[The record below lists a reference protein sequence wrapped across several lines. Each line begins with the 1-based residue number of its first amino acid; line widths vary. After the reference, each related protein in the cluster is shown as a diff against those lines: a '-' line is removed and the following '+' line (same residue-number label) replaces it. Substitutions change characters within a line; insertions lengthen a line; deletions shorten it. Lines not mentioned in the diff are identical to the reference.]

1 MDDRGGGGG
10 SFVAVRR
17 VAPRLEQGSVYHS
30 SSSRKNFI
38 ITLLSLSSSC
48 GTNAFSSLSLSH
60 TFLTFFL
67 SLAHTLFLSLSLGS
81 RLITFL
87 RFGAADLCFAIC
99 DVLLLLINRCS
110 DYVCGS
116 SL

>member
-48 GTNAFSSLSLSH
+48 GSNAFS
-60 TFLTFFL
+60 
-67 SLAHTLFLSLSLGS
+67 FLSLSLSYFSNFFSFFGS
-81 RLITFL
+81 HSLSLSLSWLAIDYLFEIWCGRSMFCHL
-87 RFGAADLCFAIC
+87 RCIAPFDKS
-99 DVLLLLINRCS
+99 V
-110 DYVCGS
+110 
-116 SL
+116 

>member
-30 SSSRKNFI
+30 SSSGKNFI
-38 ITLLSLSSSC
+38 ITLLSLSSFCC
-48 GTNAFSSLSLSH
+48 GTNAFSSLSH

-67 SLAHTLFLSLSLGS
+67 SLAHTLFLSLSWLAIDYLFENWCGRS
-81 RLITFL
+81 MFCHL
-87 RFGAADLCFAIC
+87 RCIAPFDKS
-99 DVLLLLINRCS
+99 V
-110 DYVCGS
+110 
-116 SL
+116 